1 MSHKK
6 ISHARELI
14 SQGCQ
19 GSKTTRHIDQTY
31 ITRHDTDYDD
41 GQPKS
46 RIINK
51 GSGNLGRVIVKR

>member
-51 GSGNLGRVIVKR
+51 